1 MRPILIIT
9 YLVSDL
15 RLPVLHL
22 LPLLDFIFRFDLFL
36 YLFAIYLHAIYSFI
50 C

>member
-1 MRPILIIT
+1 MRPILIIIRMI
-9 YLVSDL
+9 SDQ

-22 LPLLDFIFRFDLFL
+22 LPLLAFIFRPDLFL
-36 YLFAIYLHAIYSFI
+36 YLFVIYLHAIYSFI